1 MTQLRLM
8 LNGALL
14 TLIFLLVVTL
24 TVLVMSEMQI
34 VQADTVAQ
42 PVAPAQTDT
51 TPYARLTDAPPQRDL
66 TTQRFAPVEV
76 TQ

>member
-24 TVLVMSEMQI
+24 TIVVMSEMQT
-34 VQADTVAQ
+34 VQADMVAQ
-42 PVAPAQTDT
+42 PAAPVQIDDT
-51 TPYARLTDAPPQRDL
+51 HYARLTDAPPQRDL